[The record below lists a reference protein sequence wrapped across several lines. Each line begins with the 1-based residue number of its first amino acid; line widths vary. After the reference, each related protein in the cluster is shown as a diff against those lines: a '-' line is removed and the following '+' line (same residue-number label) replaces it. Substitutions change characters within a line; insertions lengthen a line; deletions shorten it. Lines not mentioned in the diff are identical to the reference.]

1 MKCFLFN
8 LVVAGCALFLCAC
21 QNSEKPETAVF
32 RDFNLGVTVE
42 QMNVAQLQPKTGG
55 NSVSTGIGKTPE
67 RRRSFEL
74 KYLIDEQSSE
84 PFNEALFLEQL
95 KTQIAEQISDAGV
108 RANLAVSSGDSFY
121 LNYSTKE
128 NRGSF
133 EVIGARVE
141 GNKYKLWC
149 IVRESAGIESDK

>member
-1 MKCFLFN
+1 MKRFLFN
-8 LVVAGCALFLCAC
+8 LVVAGCALLLCAC

-32 RDFNLGVTVE
+32 RDFNLGATVE

-55 NSVSTGIGKTPE
+55 NSVPSVIKFKTE
-67 RRRSFEL
+67 RRRGFEL
-74 KYLIDEQSSE
+74 EYLLDEQSSE
-84 PFNEALFLEQL
+84 PFNEVLFLEEL

-108 RANLAVSSGDSFY
+108 RMNLAVRIGESFY
-121 LNYSTKE
+121 VNYSTKE

-141 GNKYKLWC
+141 GNRYKLWC
-149 IVRESAGIESDK
+149 IVQESAGIESDK